1 VAIDN
6 LTKGVYMTLKDY
18 KKRLDSAND
27 VLKIQGLNGN
37 WDMDNYMQGMF
48 NGMELIMSIMEDRKP
63 NFRKL
68 NESEEEC

>member
-1 VAIDN
+1 
-6 LTKGVYMTLKDY
+6 MTLKDY